1 MNHKDI
7 KQTAEQIRKE
17 LHEMVDEQVD
27 AFLFRMECGETKSD
41 LKFTSSLLIPTS
53 YFKGKKPLSVIYPDG
68 RQVAASTWKKVILEL
83 LKNCAADDVMHKRL
97 SEISGKVFGRD
108 RIILGET
115 SKGMDSPIK
124 IDDGIYMETKF
135 DTESLLK
142 VLTGRIFNA
151 VGYDYSGIRLELYDP
166 KLGIEMTQLT
176 GEIKSESA
184 EDEDEGFDMQMI

>member
-7 KQTAEQIRKE
+7 QQAAEQVRKE

-27 AFLFRMECGETKSD
+27 AFLLRMERGETENE
-41 LKFTSSLLIPTS
+41 LKLTSSLLIPPS

-68 RQVAASTWKKVILEL
+68 KQVDTPTWKKAALEL
-83 LKNCAADDVMHKRL
+83 LKNCAADDVMHRRL

-108 RIILGET
+108 RVILGTTPE
-115 SKGMDSPIK
+115 GMDSPIK

-151 VGYDYSGIRLELYDP
+151 VGYDYSGIRLEFYDP
-166 KLGIEMTQLT
+166 SLSSETTQST
-176 GEIKSESA
+176 EETEIESA
-184 EDEDEGFDMQMI
+184 EDENDGFDMQMM

>member
-1 MNHKDI
+1 
-7 KQTAEQIRKE
+7 
-17 LHEMVDEQVD
+17 
-27 AFLFRMECGETKSD
+27 
-41 LKFTSSLLIPTS
+41 
-53 YFKGKKPLSVIYPDG
+53 
-68 RQVAASTWKKVILEL
+68 
-83 LKNCAADDVMHKRL
+83 
-97 SEISGKVFGRD
+97 
-108 RIILGET
+108 
-115 SKGMDSPIK
+115 MDSPIK